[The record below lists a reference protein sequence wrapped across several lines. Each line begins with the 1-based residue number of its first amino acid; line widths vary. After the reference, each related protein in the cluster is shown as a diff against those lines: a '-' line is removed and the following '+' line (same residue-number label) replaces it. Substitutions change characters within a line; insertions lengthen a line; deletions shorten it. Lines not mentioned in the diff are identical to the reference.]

1 MLFPSEIFL
10 FLFLPLVLVLYFG
23 PLRNKPQGKN
33 WLLLAASLLFYAYGE
48 PVFVLLMLVMI
59 GIHYTAGWLV
69 WKIRARRLNLSPRLV
84 IFLTVVLDLL
94 ILGYFKYADFLISNL
109 NNMLG
114 WNLELIGNRIPVGI
128 SFFTFQAISFVV
140 DMARDPKPKKPL
152 IQDTALYISFFPQ
165 LIAGPIVRYNT
176 VAEEI
181 RERHENL
188 DDFARGVNRFI
199 IGLGK
204 KVLLANQFAVVADA
218 AFATNAVNSVL
229 MFWLGAFSYTLQ
241 IFYDFA
247 GYSDMAIGLGWM
259 FGFHF
264 EENFNYPYLSRS
276 VSEFWRRW
284 HMSLQTW
291 FRDYVYIPLGGS
303 RVKTRSRLVFNL
315 FVVWL
320 LTGIWHGA
328 NWTFICWGLMYFLLL
343 LLERFTSIQQRLGK
357 FSWLYTFLFVMLGW
371 VLFRSDSITQAIH
384 YLGGMAGLGAKGFMG
399 EAFVQYLRQYGI
411 WYVAGIVCCCPVFPV
426 IERMFRKKPAYQ
438 LVAGLATLAIF
449 AASVLYIFSNAYNPF
464 IYFNF

>member
-59 GIHYTAGWLV
+59 GIHYGAGWLV
-69 WKIRARRLNLSPRLV
+69 WKIRTRRLNLSPRLV

-94 ILGYFKYADFLISNL
+94 ILGYFKYADFLIGNL
-109 NNMLG
+109 NNALG
-114 WNLELIGNRIPVGI
+114 WNLELTGNRIPVGI

-181 RERHENL
+181 RKRHENL

-303 RVKTRSRLVFNL
+303 RVKTRSQLVFNL

-343 LLERFTSIQQRLGK
+343 LLERFTNIQQRLGK

-371 VLFRSDSITQAIH
+371 VLFRSDSITQPIH
-384 YLGGMAGLGAKGFMG
+384 SVGGMVGIGAKGFMG

-426 IERMFRKKPAYQ
+426 IERAFRKKPAYQ

-449 AASVLYIFSNAYNPF
+449 AVSVLYIFSNAYNPF

>member
-59 GIHYTAGWLV
+59 GIHYGAGWLV
-69 WKIRARRLNLSPRLV
+69 WKIRTRRLNLSPRLV

-94 ILGYFKYADFLISNL
+94 ILGYFKYADFLIGNL
-109 NNMLG
+109 NNALG
-114 WNLELIGNRIPVGI
+114 WNLELTGNRIPVGI

-181 RERHENL
+181 RKRHENL

-218 AFATNAVNSVL
+218 AFTTNAVNSVL

-343 LLERFTSIQQRLGK
+343 LLERFTNIQQRLGK

-384 YLGGMAGLGAKGFMG
+384 YLGGMVGIGAKGFMG

-426 IERMFRKKPAYQ
+426 IERAFRKKPAYQ

-449 AASVLYIFSNAYNPF
+449 AVSVLYIFSNAYNPF

>member
-33 WLLLAASLLFYAYGE
+33 WLLLGASLLFYAYGE

-59 GIHYTAGWLV
+59 LIHYAAGWLV
-69 WKIRARRLNLSPRLV
+69 WKIRVGRLRVSPRLV

-94 ILGYFKYADFLISNL
+94 ILGYFKYADFLIGNL

-114 WNLELIGNRIPVGI
+114 WNLELTGNRIPVGI

-218 AFATNAVNSVL
+218 TFATNAVNSVL

-291 FRDYVYIPLGGS
+291 FRDYVYISLGGS

-343 LLERFTSIQQRLGK
+343 LLERFTNIQQRLGK
-357 FSWLYTFLFVMLGW
+357 FSWLYTVLFVMLGW
-371 VLFRSDSITQAIH
+371 VLFRSESISQAIH
-384 YLGGMAGLGAKGFMG
+384 YLGGMVGIGAQGFMG

-426 IERMFRKKPAYQ
+426 IERAFRKKPVYQ
-438 LVAGLATLAIF
+438 LVAGVATLAIF

>member
-59 GIHYTAGWLV
+59 GIHYGAGWLV
-69 WKIRARRLNLSPRLV
+69 WKIRTRRLNLSPRLV

-94 ILGYFKYADFLISNL
+94 ILGYFKYADFLIGNL
-109 NNMLG
+109 NNALG
-114 WNLELIGNRIPVGI
+114 WNLELTGNRIPVGI

-303 RVKTRSRLVFNL
+303 RVKTRSQLVFNL

-343 LLERFTSIQQRLGK
+343 LLERFTNIQQRLGK

-426 IERMFRKKPAYQ
+426 IERAFRKKPAYQ

-449 AASVLYIFSNAYNPF
+449 AVSVLYIFSNAYNPF

>member
-303 RVKTRSRLVFNL
+303 RVKTRSQLVFNL
-315 FVVWL
+315 FV
-320 LTGIWHGA
+320 
-328 NWTFICWGLMYFLLL
+328 
-343 LLERFTSIQQRLGK
+343 
-357 FSWLYTFLFVMLGW
+357 
-371 VLFRSDSITQAIH
+371 
-384 YLGGMAGLGAKGFMG
+384 
-399 EAFVQYLRQYGI
+399 
-411 WYVAGIVCCCPVFPV
+411 
-426 IERMFRKKPAYQ
+426 
-438 LVAGLATLAIF
+438 
-449 AASVLYIFSNAYNPF
+449 
-464 IYFNF
+464 